1 MSSGN
6 GHWAYCAVKLF
17 RMFEG
22 QDGEPMLSIAQA
34 ELPLDVAE
42 EVLDDLSEVVDDIEF
57 SWEDLQRLNDGALY
71 EWAYDE
77 FGNEWMPFSLR
88 TFTITEE
95 FLEFLG
101 LEIP

>member
-1 MSSGN
+1 MSGS
-6 GHWAYCAVKLF
+6 GHWVYCAVKLF

-22 QDGEPMLSIAQA
+22 SGGEPMLSMAQA

-42 EVLDDLSEVVDDIEF
+42 EVLDDLSDKVDDIEF
-57 SWEDLQRLNDGALY
+57 LWEDLERLNSDALY

-77 FGNEWMPFSLR
+77 FGNEWFPYSVR
-88 TFTITEE
+88 TFTETED

-101 LEIP
+101 LDIPE